1 MFEIQHIFKKISFSR
16 QSISI
21 QNLYENHFYVLYLY
35 LKPFFQTFKIRKSN
49 ITFEN
54 TLVCDIENKWF
65 MDFKYIPLK
74 KQYISTEKYNKEIF
88 RMASSSKNAKQLI
101 NNYLSKLFKEGFSD
115 IMVDL
120 QSSSE
125 PAFSKV
131 YCMKVKDSFQGKVFG
146 FEIIISDCENEVD
159 FKIKIKDI
167 VVEDFSDSLQD
178 LEKYLKKEVYDRFL
192 QDVSFQL

>member
-1 MFEIQHIFKKISFSR
+1 
-16 QSISI
+16 
-21 QNLYENHFYVLYLY
+21 
-35 LKPFFQTFKIRKSN
+35 
-49 ITFEN
+49 
-54 TLVCDIENKWF
+54 

-74 KQYISTEKYNKEIF
+74 KQSLSTEKYNKEIF
-88 RMASSSKNAKQLI
+88 RMASSSKNEKQLI

-125 PAFSKV
+125 PAFSKA
-131 YCMKVKDSFQGKVFG
+131 YCLKVKDSFQGKVFG